1 MILNSTGG
9 LMFSKRATTLS
20 MALLFV
26 GMAQISNAQD
36 NDSSMDEMMHH
47 NMMHSTND
55 GRISLNL
62 SPEMKQHQLA
72 NMRSHLEAVQTI
84 VGLIAE
90 GAFENASGIAHS
102 KLGLTEEMQK
112 MCDMFNNNEFKELA
126 YAFHRSGDLLGDAL
140 KTGDIDK
147 SLRALQNTLGYC
159 VRCHG
164 AFRQ

>member
-72 NMRSHLEAVQTI
+72 NMRAVCRRPVATI
-84 VGLIAE
+84 
-90 GAFENASGIAHS
+90 
-102 KLGLTEEMQK
+102 T
-112 MCDMFNNNEFKELA
+112 
-126 YAFHRSGDLLGDAL
+126 
-140 KTGDIDK
+140 
-147 SLRALQNTLGYC
+147 
-159 VRCHG
+159 
-164 AFRQ
+164 

>member
-1 MILNSTGG
+1 
-9 LMFSKRATTLS
+9 MFSKRATTLS
-20 MALLFV
+20 MALIFV

-36 NDSSMDEMMHH
+36 NDSSMGD
-47 NMMHSTND
+47 MMHSTND

-102 KLGLTEEMQK
+102 KLGLTEEMQR
-112 MCDMFNNNEFKELA
+112 MCNMFSNNEFKELA
-126 YAFHRSGDLLGDAL
+126 FAFHRSGDLLGDAL

-159 VRCHG
+159 VRCHA